1 MTKHM
6 GRLITGAGIATL
18 VAGFAGYTGI
28 EAAVDTG
35 NLAVSASVAAKC
47 TISDGTL
54 AFGTYDPVV
63 NNATTALD
71 QVGTV
76 DVACT
81 KGSSA
86 TVSLDLGTHTSG
98 STRRMQHGV
107 TATEFLAYQSA
118 HHRGPYH
125 RLEHDQHR
133 AVHRNIKGAQHTHR
147 VRSRA
152 VGPGR
157 SDRKLRGYGRR
168 DYYLL
173 SLPVAGSTNC
183 TRVAGSWRRQHVV
196 PGSPEP
202 WDSSRLAARCLL
214 LI

>member
-47 TISDGTL
+47 TISDSTL

-86 TVSLDLGTHTSG
+86 AVSLDLGTHASG

-107 TATEFLAYQSA
+107 TATEFLAYKLLTTTS
-118 HHRGPYH
+118 RGTTVWNTTNTVPYTATSKAPSTLTVF
-125 RLEHDQHR
+125 R
-133 AVHRNIKGAQHTHR
+133 R
-147 VRSRA
+147 VPS
-152 VGPGR
+152 GQ
-157 SDRKLRGYGRR
+157 D
-168 DYYLL
+168 
-173 SLPVAGSTNC
+173 VATGSYADTV
-183 TRVAGSWRRQHVV
+183 VAT
-196 PGSPEP
+196 
-202 WDSSRLAARCLL
+202 
-214 LI
+214 ITF

>member
-1 MTKHM
+1 MSLAGAAGPAEWRWVESTRRNNTLDSAGCGLFRKASTMTKHM

-47 TISDGTL
+47 TISDSTL

-107 TATEFLAYQSA
+107 TATEFLAVASCT
-118 HHRGPYH
+118 P
-125 RLEHDQHR
+125 R
-133 AVHRNIKGAQHTHR
+133 AVPPSGTRPTPCRTPQHQRRPAHSPCTAACR
-147 VRSRA
+147 RA
-152 VGPGR
+152 R
-157 SDRKLRGYGRR
+157 
-168 DYYLL
+168 
-173 SLPVAGSTNC
+173 T
-183 TRVAGSWRRQHVV
+183 
-196 PGSPEP
+196 
-202 WDSSRLAARCLL
+202 
-214 LI
+214 

>member
-1 MTKHM
+1 MSLAGAAGPAEWRWVESTRRNNTLDSAGCGLFRKASTMTKHM

-47 TISDGTL
+47 TISDSTL

-86 TVSLDLGTHTSG
+86 AVSLDLGTHASG

-107 TATEFLAYQSA
+107 TATEFLAYELYTTA
-118 HHRGPYH
+118 GRTTVWNTTNTVPYTATSKAPTT
-125 RLEHDQHR
+125 LT
-133 AVHRNIKGAQHTHR
+133 V
-147 VRSRA
+147 
-152 VGPGR
+152 
-157 SDRKLRGYGRR
+157 YGRVPSGQ
-168 DYYLL
+168 D
-173 SLPVAGSTNC
+173 VATGSYTD
-183 TRVAGSWRRQHVV
+183 TVVAT
-196 PGSPEP
+196 
-202 WDSSRLAARCLL
+202 
-214 LI
+214 ITF